1 MFEIGLYYFTLGI
14 TVGIWMILAMG
25 QNIIT
30 GYAGQ
35 ISLGHAAFFGIG
47 AYASAVLSTKYGVAF
62 WLALPASAVI
72 TALIGALLGSVSL
85 RLRHDFLAITTIG
98 INFVVV
104 SVFLYSEYFGA
115 ALGIGGIPIPRVM
128 GVMLGK
134 PLYFVLVLVILT
146 VCVVL
151 DRILR
156 RSWLGLSLE
165 AVREE
170 EEAASASGLSVSA
183 LKITAFAVGTGYA
196 GIAGSLYAHFMT
208 FISAHDFSFP
218 VSITIL
224 CMVVLGGIGTLR
236 GALFGALL
244 LGLAPELFR
253 FLRDYRMLT
262 YGALLVV
269 LMRFLP
275 SGLLGDG
282 SPLWQWVTGRVRGG
296 TGGDVAYGTTGD
308 PRDQ

>member
-1 MFEIGLYYFTLGI
+1 MPGLGLYHYTVGI
-14 TVGIWMILAMG
+14 TVGLWVLLAMG

-47 AYASAVLSTKYGVAF
+47 AYTSAILSTKYGVSF
-62 WLALPASAVI
+62 WLALPSAVVT

-104 SVFLYSEYFGA
+104 SVFLYAEYFGA
-115 ALGIGGIPIPRVM
+115 ALGIGGIPIPSLLGMRF
-128 GVMLGK
+128 GK
-134 PLYFVLVLVILT
+134 PQYLVLVLAAIALA
-146 VCVVL
+146 VVL
-151 DRILR
+151 DRVIK
-156 RSWLGLSLE
+156 RSWLGLGLE
-165 AVREE
+165 AIRNEE
-170 EEAASASGLSVSA
+170 DAAAAAGLNISQ
-183 LKITAFAVGTGYA
+183 LKIVAFAIGTGYA
-196 GIAGSLYAHFMT
+196 GLAGSLYAHFMT
-208 FISAHDFSFP
+208 FISPGDFGFP

-236 GALFGALL
+236 GAVVGAIL
-244 LGLAPELFR
+244 LGLAPEVFR

-269 LMRFLP
+269 LMRFMP
-275 SGLLGDG
+275 AGLLGDA
-282 SPLWQWVTGRVRGG
+282 SPLWKRLTSRRGG
-296 TGGDVAYGTTGD
+296 
-308 PRDQ
+308 

>member
-1 MFEIGLYYFTLGI
+1 MPEIGLYYYTLGI
-14 TVGIWMILAMG
+14 TVGLWAVLAMG

-47 AYASAVLSTKYGVAF
+47 AYASALLSTRYGLSF
-62 WLALPASAVI
+62 WLALPASAAI
-72 TALIGALLGSVSL
+72 TAAVGALLGSVSL

-115 ALGIGGIPIPRVM
+115 SMGIGGIPVPRALGAAFTKPMYLGLVALLM
-128 GVMLGK
+128 GLAIAG
-134 PLYFVLVLVILT
+134 
-146 VCVVL
+146 
-151 DRILR
+151 DRLLR

-170 EEAASASGLSVSA
+170 EQAAAASGLNVSA
-183 LKITAFAVGTGYA
+183 LKITAFGIGTGYA
-196 GIAGSLYAHFMT
+196 GLAGSLYAHFMT
-208 FISAHDFSFP
+208 FISPHDFAFP

-224 CMVVLGGIGTLR
+224 CMVVLGGLGTLR
-236 GALFGALL
+236 GALLGALL

-275 SGLLGDG
+275 AGLLGDG
-282 SPLWQWVTGRVRGG
+282 SPLWRWLAARGPGRRG
-296 TGGDVAYGTTGD
+296 VAYGGAVD
-308 PRDQ
+308 PPGL

>member
-1 MFEIGLYYFTLGI
+1 MLGLYHFTVGI
-14 TVGIWMILAMG
+14 TVGLWAILALG

-47 AYASAVLSTKYGVAF
+47 AYASAILSTKYGVTF
-62 WLALPASAVI
+62 WLALPSAVLI
-72 TALIGALLGSVSL
+72 TAAVGALLGSVSL

-115 ALGIGGIPIPRVM
+115 AMGIGGIPSPSVL
-128 GVMLGK
+128 GLKVGK
-134 PLYFVLVLVILT
+134 PAYLVLVLVALGIA
-146 VCVVL
+146 VVG
-151 DRILR
+151 DRVLK

-165 AVREE
+165 AIRDEE
-170 EEAASASGLSVSA
+170 QAASASGLNVSS
-183 LKITAFAVGTGYA
+183 LKITAFAVGTAYA
-196 GIAGSLYAHFMT
+196 GLAGSLYAHFMT
-208 FISAHDFSFP
+208 FISPGDFAFP

-224 CMVVLGGIGTLR
+224 CMVVLGGLGTLR
-236 GALFGALL
+236 GALFGAVV
-244 LGLAPELFR
+244 LGLAPEVFR
-253 FLRDYRMLT
+253 FLHDYRMLT

-269 LMRFLP
+269 FMRYLP

-282 SPLWQWVTGRVRGG
+282 SPLWQRLAARSRAAG
-296 TGGDVAYGTTGD
+296 
-308 PRDQ
+308 

>member
-1 MFEIGLYYFTLGI
+1 MLGLYHFTVAI
-14 TVGIWMILAMG
+14 TVGLWAILALG

-47 AYASAVLSTKYGVAF
+47 AYASAILSTKYGVTF
-62 WLALPASAVI
+62 WLALPSAVLI
-72 TALIGALLGSVSL
+72 TAAVGALLGSVSL

-115 ALGIGGIPIPRVM
+115 AMGIGGIPSPSVL
-128 GVMLGK
+128 GLKVGK
-134 PLYFVLVLVILT
+134 PAYLGLVLFALGIA
-146 VCVVL
+146 VVG
-151 DRILR
+151 DRVLK

-165 AVREE
+165 AIRDEE
-170 EEAASASGLSVSA
+170 QAASASGLNVSS
-183 LKITAFAVGTGYA
+183 LKITAFAVGTAYA
-196 GIAGSLYAHFMT
+196 GLAGSLYAHFMT
-208 FISAHDFSFP
+208 FISPGDFAFP

-224 CMVVLGGIGTLR
+224 CMVVLGGLGTLR
-236 GALFGALL
+236 GALFGAVA
-244 LGLAPELFR
+244 LGLAPEVFR
-253 FLRDYRMLT
+253 FLHDYRMLT

-269 LMRFLP
+269 FMRYLP

-282 SPLWQWVTGRVRGG
+282 SPLWQRLAARSRAAG
-296 TGGDVAYGTTGD
+296 
-308 PRDQ
+308 